1 MPCLPAELLIDIVPQ
16 LSPKDLKL
24 KRIHSSP
31 SSIHCHEDSYGG
43 FGYDSVNDD
52 YKLGALHCLV
62 HHETDDERMII
73 LTLDLASEDIS
84 ELPIPFHMF
93 PDLISL
99 KSRTSDLADLI
110 SLVVMGG
117 YLCIYLVECRSKA
130 LIMREYGV
138 AESWT
143 KFYSFDKWVYDYKP
157 LMLSSCGKM
166 VLFEEDSSHL
176 AWYDLQNGTRKPVR
190 IYDMPES
197 FDTIT
202 SVGSIHLLGS

>member
-1 MPCLPAELLIDIVPQ
+1 MPPSRTANRYRPTALTQGLDGEGFLLWNPSIQ
-16 LSPKDLKL
+16 KL
-24 KRIHSSP
+24 KRISSSP

-52 YKLGALHCLV
+52 YKLGALHWLV

-117 YLCIYLVECRSKA
+117 YLCIYLVECRRKA

-176 AWYDLQNGTRKPVR
+176 AWYDLQNGT
-190 IYDMPES
+190 
-197 FDTIT
+197 
-202 SVGSIHLLGS
+202 